1 LKLEGKI
8 LQVLSWRAQKHRF
21 TKNKIK
27 EWKMKL
33 RAKVFQSLK
42 LLYLKH
48 SAIRQRYAALM
59 SGKDLDWCAKVFHVL
74 KNQKNLERNNSRCAH
89 EKIRLNYVF
98 GHWRKLA
105 VRNKNNQIGYEI
117 LAEKSKMNTIK
128 TYLKRWRTQ
137 LYLNNAEELK
147 AIPFYEET
155 LKRQMA
161 NSFVELH
168 NYAKHSKEKKVKA
181 QVAYSYY
188 RFSLLSKALETYKW
202 FIERKQ
208 DRRNKVDFLNS
219 ISNERIMK

>member
-1 LKLEGKI
+1 MPQLCLKL
-8 LQVLSWRAQKHRF
+8 
-21 TKNKIK
+21 
-27 EWKMKL
+27 
-33 RAKVFQSLK
+33 
-42 LLYLKH
+42 
-48 SAIRQRYAALM
+48 
-59 SGKDLDWCAKVFHVL
+59 
-74 KNQKNLERNNSRCAH
+74 
-89 EKIRLNYVF
+89 
-98 GHWRKLA
+98 

-137 LYLNNAEELK
+137 LYLKNAEELK